1 MGLQTAQA
9 HRVSR
14 VERSEGETGTLRRTD
29 DWLRELFS
37 GTYDLREA
45 DARRR
50 LQQRGRLTLRK
61 ETPRDER

>member
-1 MGLQTAQA
+1 MGLQTPPTRQA
-9 HRVSR
+9 SR
-14 VERSEGETGTLRRTD
+14 GARSERETGAVCRTD
-29 DWLRELFS
+29 EWLRELFS

-45 DARRR
+45 EARRR